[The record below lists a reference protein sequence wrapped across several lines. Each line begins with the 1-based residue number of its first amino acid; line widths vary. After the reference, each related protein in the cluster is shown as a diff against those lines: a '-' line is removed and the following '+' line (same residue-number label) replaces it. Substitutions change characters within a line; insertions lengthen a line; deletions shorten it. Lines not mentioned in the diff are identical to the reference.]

1 MLWEAVLAA
10 LVAGFAPWTLL
21 IVATLLSR
29 ERPMRHALVF
39 LVTAGVVT
47 LLVGFLVVEALGN
60 TNLENRHQ
68 HHSVSPGI
76 DIGLGVAILV
86 FVPYFARRTPKPRTK
101 PRRRP
106 RFHRSSSDERKWWE
120 RETGLLAVVALG
132 AFVGSPSPLYL
143 ASLHSVTKGRPDGA
157 VGALEVLLLAA
168 VVLFMA
174 EIPII
179 LFALAPERTAAL
191 LHRANAWLAEN
202 GRTVVTVVLIGA
214 GIYFTISGIVH
225 LLS

>member
-29 ERPMRHALVF
+29 ERPLHHALIF
-39 LVTAGVVT
+39 LATAALVT
-47 LLVGFLVVEALGN
+47 LLVGFLVVEALGS
-60 TNLENRHQ
+60 TDLESRRQ

-76 DIGLGVAILV
+76 DLGLGIAILV
-86 FVPYFARRTPKPRTK
+86 FAPYFARRSPKPRSE
-101 PRRRP
+101 PRRRS
-106 RFHRSSSDERKWWE
+106 RFHRKPPDARKWWE
-120 RETGLLAVVALG
+120 RETGLLAVIALG

-157 VGALEVLLLAA
+157 IGALEVLLLAA
-168 VVLFMA
+168 LVLFMA

-191 LHRANAWLAEN
+191 LRDANAWLAEH
-202 GRTVVTVVLIGA
+202 GRTVVLVAVTGA
-214 GIYFTISGIVH
+214 GLYFTITGLVH
-225 LLS
+225 LVG